1 MLEAA
6 GASPDA
12 ASATARALVDANVR
26 GVDSHGIVFLH
37 FYLPRLRKGTTRGDA
52 EPEVIIDLPAL
63 ALVDGHAGLGA
74 YIASFAM

>member
-26 GVDSHGIVFLH
+26 GDDSHGIVFLH

-52 EPEVIIDLPAL
+52 ELEGIIDLPAL
-63 ALVDGHAGLGA
+63 ALADGHAGLGA